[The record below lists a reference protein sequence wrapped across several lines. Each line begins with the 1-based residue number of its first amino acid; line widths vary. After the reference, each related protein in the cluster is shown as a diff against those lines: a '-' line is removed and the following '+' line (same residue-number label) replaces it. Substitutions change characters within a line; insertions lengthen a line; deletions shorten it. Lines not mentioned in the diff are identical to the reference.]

1 MVKYC
6 LDKYP
11 KGSWKG
17 QKSDGRFIDGWLYK
31 NLEMMADKISKDMT
45 FLGVIFS
52 STLEVGTG
60 KSVMATQ
67 IGEAW
72 TELINKKYNLDL
84 PFTVDNIV
92 WRPKD
97 LIKKAFKMPKYS
109 YILLDEWEDS
119 TYWSELGMTLREFF
133 RKCRQLN
140 LFIMIIIPNWF
151 QLPLNYAVSRSV
163 FAIDVKFDNN
173 LDRGNFSF
181 YNFVGKR
188 ILYINGKR
196 QHNYRVCRPSFS
208 GKFPD
213 GYGVDEKEYRR
224 RKMEDMLEYDKE
236 NPKKLSSREIET
248 KINSTITKRLSEL
261 HPELSTKDLAKV
273 FNVCPRSISR
283 WIKLDVEGS
292 TENEDHYNKEQN
304 LLEKKEVVV
313 NEEELEATENIR
325 EGVYDPQEVGD

>member
-1 MVKYC
+1 MTKYC
-6 LDKYP
+6 LWKYP

-17 QKSDGRFIDGWLYK
+17 QRSDGRFMDGWLLK
-31 NLEMMADKISKDMT
+31 NLEVLSDKISKDMT
-45 FLGVIFS
+45 FLAVIYS

-60 KSVMATQ
+60 KSVLATQ

-72 TELINKKYNLDL
+72 TEMVNKKYNLNIPYD
-84 PFTVDNIV
+84 VNNIV

-97 LIKKAFKMPKYS
+97 LIKKAFRVPKYS
-109 YILLDEWEDS
+109 YLLLDEWEDTS
-119 TYWSELGMTLREFF
+119 YWSELGMTLREFF

-188 ILYINGKR
+188 MLYINGKR
-196 QHNYRVCRPSFS
+196 QHNYRVARPAFS

-213 GYGVDEKEYRR
+213 GYGVDEKKYRR
-224 RKMEDMLEYDKE
+224 RKMEDMLEFDKE
-236 NPKKLSSREIET
+236 NPQKLSKSQIEVRV
-248 KINSTITKRLSEL
+248 KLKVFKRLLELFPEKSSKEFSEMFNC
-261 HPELSTKDLAKV
+261 STNCINLWKRGDGNPQICHQLNYN
-273 FNVCPRSISR
+273 NVQ
-283 WIKLDVEGS
+283 LD
-292 TENEDHYNKEQN
+292 
-304 LLEKKEVVV
+304 EKKENLTV
-313 NEEELEATENIR
+313 NEEELEEMEKNRGTIY
-325 EGVYDPQEVGD
+325 VP